1 MGLFALNYF
10 FYTTNSKLDLEYYV
24 TLTNA
29 HKSSNHDIYRER
41 KVETQNQVER
51 RKYETEITDISS
63 TVSRMV
69 QQVSQLITANQKLP
83 ERDR

>member
-1 MGLFALNYF
+1 MHTKF
-10 FYTTNSKLDLEYYV
+10 
-24 TLTNA
+24 
-29 HKSSNHDIYRER
+29 SNHDIYRER